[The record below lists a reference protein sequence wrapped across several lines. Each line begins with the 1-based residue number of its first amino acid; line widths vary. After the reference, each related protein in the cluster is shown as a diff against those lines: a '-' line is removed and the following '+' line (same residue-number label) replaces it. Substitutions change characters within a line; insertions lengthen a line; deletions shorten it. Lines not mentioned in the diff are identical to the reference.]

1 MNRRPCDCTL
11 PKLVAFLLGIGL
23 ASGAAADIRVI
34 EAPLRTPWPLVA
46 LILAALFGLGLIAW
60 AVVRPLPPIDEDGP
74 EQYGADDTRV
84 PGPEER

>member
-23 ASGAAADIRVI
+23 AGGAAADIRVI
-34 EAPLRTPWPLVA
+34 EAPASTPWPLVA
-46 LILAALFGLGLIAW
+46 LVVVALFGLALIAW
-60 AVVRPLPPIDEDGP
+60 AVVRPMPPLDEDGP

-84 PGPEER
+84 PGPGDR